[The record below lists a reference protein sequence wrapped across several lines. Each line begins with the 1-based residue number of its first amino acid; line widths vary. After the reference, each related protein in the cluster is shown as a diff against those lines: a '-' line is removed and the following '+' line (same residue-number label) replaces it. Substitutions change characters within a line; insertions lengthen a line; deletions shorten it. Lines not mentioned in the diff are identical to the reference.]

1 MYIVGVNKNEVDKMK
16 NETRKSLANQ
26 LFDLYAKKNNW
37 KIEEG
42 HNKKNWV
49 KWLLEGRFSIG
60 YKSFE
65 ELKEWRDRMVA
76 EMA

>member
-1 MYIVGVNKNEVDKMK
+1 MYIIGVNKNEVDKMKK

-42 HNKKNWV
+42 HNKK
-49 KWLLEGRFSIG
+49 IG
-60 YKSFE
+60 
-65 ELKEWRDRMVA
+65 
-76 EMA
+76 

>member
-1 MYIVGVNKNEVDKMK
+1 MK

-42 HNKKNWV
+42 HNKKNRV

-60 YKSFE
+60 YKSFD

>member
-1 MYIVGVNKNEVDKMK
+1 MK

-37 KIEEG
+37 KPEEG

-49 KWLLEGRFSIG
+49 KWLLEGRFRIIG